1 MESSIDKAVP
11 ENRNYSN
18 SFVGCP
24 EYMSPEMIGGIEGHS
39 FPTDFWSLG
48 AIIYEMIYG
57 LPPFYHEN
65 TSTMVWQI

>member
-1 MESSIDKAVP
+1 M
-11 ENRNYSN
+11 
-18 SFVGCP
+18 GCP
-24 EYMSPEMIGGIEGHS
+24 EYMSPEMISGVEGHS

-65 TSTMVWQI
+65 TSTMVWQIKE